1 MIPALEISI
10 KAFLPRIRRQSG
22 ERAGARANVS
32 GQVVDTIT
40 NIKTVKLFSHA
51 DYEDRVALKSM
62 EIFRKKAV
70 SFGTTSA
77 IFRFCLMT
85 IAGTLPVVLIG
96 GTTYLWVNENASI
109 GDIAASG
116 AVSIR
121 IAQMTGWVSFTLM
134 TIYANIG
141 EVEDG
146 IKTLTPLHTLINHK
160 QAAPLSVIN
169 GQIKIQNV
177 SFTYGKKANG
187 LTDISLTVKKG
198 EKLGVVGASG
208 AGKSTLVALLLR
220 LYDTEAGNIFI
231 DEQDIKKVTQE
242 TLRRNIGFVTQETA
256 MFNRSARDNIL
267 YGRPGATEKELIEA
281 SRSAEAHDFILGL
294 KDYEGRIGY
303 DAFLGERGVR
313 LSGGQRQRIAV
324 ARAIL
329 KNAPILIL
337 DEATSALD
345 SEIEASIQ
353 TALHRAMQGKT
364 VIAIAHRLS
373 TISTM
378 DRIIVLEEG
387 KIVEEGTHDNLLKQ
401 DSLYSKFWKR
411 QSGGFTD
418 SQKNQIRNQK

>member
-1 MIPALEISI
+1 M
-10 KAFLPRIRRQSG
+10 
-22 ERAGARANVS
+22 
-32 GQVVDTIT
+32 
-40 NIKTVKLFSHA
+40 
-51 DYEDRVALKSM
+51 
-62 EIFRKKAV
+62 FRKKAV
-70 SFGTTSA
+70 SFGATSA

-85 IAGTLPVVLIG
+85 IAGILPVVLIG
-96 GTTYLWVNENASI
+96 GTTYLWINGNASI

-116 AVSIR
+116 AVAIR

-146 IKTLTPLHTLINHK
+146 IKTLTPSHTLINHK
-160 QAAPLSVIN
+160 QATPLSVIN
-169 GQIKIQNV
+169 GQIKIHNV

-220 LYDTEAGNIFI
+220 LYDTESGNIFI

-242 TLRRNIGFVTQETA
+242 SLRRNIGFVTQETA

-267 YGRPGATEKELIEA
+267 YGKPGASEKELIEA
-281 SRSAEAHDFILGL
+281 SKSAEAHDFILGL

-378 DRIIVLEEG
+378 DRIIVLEDG
-387 KIVEEGTHDNLLKQ
+387 KIVEEGTHDSLLSQ
-401 DSLYSKFWKR
+401 DRLYSKFWKR
-411 QSGGFTD
+411 QSGGFIGI
-418 SQKNQIRNQK
+418 QKNQIRHQK

>member
-1 MIPALEISI
+1 MSRLHRWTMGQSVTFFDDDFAGRIAQKQMQTSRALTDVITEIVNVGAFSLASLVGSALLLTTIDLRMSGVLVVWLCLYFILI
-10 KAFLPRIRRQSG
+10 KSFLPRIRRQSA

-96 GTTYLWVNENASI
+96 GTTYLWVNDNASI

-116 AVSIR
+116 AVAIR

-146 IKTLTPLHTLINHK
+146 IKTLTPSHTLINHK
-160 QAAPLSVIN
+160 KAAPLSVIN

-231 DEQDIKKVTQE
+231 DEQDIKKITQE

-256 MFNRSARDNIL
+256 MFLS
-267 YGRPGATEKELIEA
+267 LI
-281 SRSAEAHDFILGL
+281 HI
-294 KDYEGRIGY
+294 
-303 DAFLGERGVR
+303 
-313 LSGGQRQRIAV
+313 
-324 ARAIL
+324 
-329 KNAPILIL
+329 
-337 DEATSALD
+337 
-345 SEIEASIQ
+345 
-353 TALHRAMQGKT
+353 
-364 VIAIAHRLS
+364 
-373 TISTM
+373 
-378 DRIIVLEEG
+378 
-387 KIVEEGTHDNLLKQ
+387 
-401 DSLYSKFWKR
+401 
-411 QSGGFTD
+411 
-418 SQKNQIRNQK
+418 

>member
-1 MIPALEISI
+1 
-10 KAFLPRIRRQSG
+10 
-22 ERAGARANVS
+22 
-32 GQVVDTIT
+32 
-40 NIKTVKLFSHA
+40 
-51 DYEDRVALKSM
+51 
-62 EIFRKKAV
+62 
-70 SFGTTSA
+70 
-77 IFRFCLMT
+77 
-85 IAGTLPVVLIG
+85 
-96 GTTYLWVNENASI
+96 
-109 GDIAASG
+109 
-116 AVSIR
+116 
-121 IAQMTGWVSFTLM
+121 MTGWVSFTLM

-160 QAAPLSVIN
+160 QATPLSVIN